1 MLPNPLHPAIV
12 HFPLV
17 LAFLLPLFIG
27 GALWTIRRGA
37 TPRRSWLLPTAV
49 AAALAASAWL
59 AVETGES
66 QGERVE
72 RVVNERAIDT
82 HEDIAE
88 AFLTGSAVVALIAG
102 VGLVGGIVG
111 RIARPAALVGSLV
124 LVGVVTKV
132 GHTGGQLVYRDGAA
146 SAYTSRVSAS
156 GSAAPSAAVAG
167 NRRDARGRGDDDDD
181 NR

>member
-1 MLPNPLHPAIV
+1 MLPNPLHPAVV
-12 HFPLV
+12 HFPIV

-27 GALWTIRRGA
+27 GALWMIRRGD
-37 TPRRSWLLPTAV
+37 TPRRSWWLPTIV

-59 AVETGES
+59 SVQTGEG

-72 RVVNERAIDT
+72 RVVSERAMDA
-82 HEDIAE
+82 HEDVAE
-88 AFLTGSAVVALIAG
+88 AFLTGSAVVALIAAAGLIGG
-102 VGLVGGIVG
+102 VAG
-111 RIARPAALVGSLV
+111 RIARAASLVGSLV

-146 SAYTSRVSAS
+146 SAYTSAGGTASAS
-156 GSAAPSAAVAG
+156 GDVAG
-167 NRRDARGRGDDDDD
+167 NRSKPRSRGDSDD